1 MQIGF
6 IGRLDYQ
13 KGPDIIQAALPELMN
28 DDVQMVNSK
37 FKLEKRSRM
46 PCKMDQN
53 QHIRDRNNMLLSH
66 CRTRMQK

>member
-37 FKLEKRSRM
+37 FKLEKRSGI
-46 PCKMDQN
+46 PCKKD
-53 QHIRDRNNMLLSH
+53 
-66 CRTRMQK
+66 